1 MIKNL
6 EQYPIVNEVLWDKHG
21 LIGFEKTIADHWE
34 AGRIKGPVHL
44 SGGNEEELLEIGKR
58 IKPTDWVF
66 STWRSH
72 YHALIKG
79 VPSEWLEQ
87 EIVPLVPNHL
97 QDVFDKNLPEGVNA
111 LFNRYKDTAN
121 NVVLPIYSFVK
132 NKQHITCI
140 YQDNKWE
147 ILENRK
153 MNNYINF
160 ICDEFVAVFTN
171 IWYTQNKIKISKD
184 EKLKDLYLLYNKKV
198 LGDGKKKEQLQNK
211 IREDIKICFKQKI
224 NGIVSVEVE

>member
-44 SGGNEEELLEIGKR
+44 SGGNEDQLLEIGKR
-58 IKPTDWVF
+58 IKSTDWVF

-87 EIVPLVPNHL
+87 EILEGLSNYRVNDIHPLISLAHGNMPSNC
-97 QDVFDKNLPEGVNA
+97 
-111 LFNRYKDTAN
+111 
-121 NVVLPIYSFVK
+121 S
-132 NKQHITCI
+132 
-140 YQDNKWE
+140 
-147 ILENRK
+147 
-153 MNNYINF
+153 IN
-160 ICDEFVAVFTN
+160 
-171 IWYTQNKIKISKD
+171 
-184 EKLKDLYLLYNKKV
+184 
-198 LGDGKKKEQLQNK
+198 LGDNIVKY
-211 IREDIKICFKQKI
+211 KQI
-224 NGIVSVEVE
+224 FIYI